1 MIAKLSKYK
10 DIPQAS
16 IFLSGSKS
24 ESNRLLILQ
33 ALYPDIEIANISS
46 CDDTTVLQKALA
58 SQDDTLDIYHAGT
71 AMRFLTAYLAATTQ
85 KEVTLTGSPSMRQ
98 RPIGPLVA
106 ALKDMGAA
114 ITYTGKQGFP
124 PLKIAPAVL
133 SGSVIIDASV
143 SSQYISALALIGP
156 YLKKG
161 LTLTLIGNITSK
173 PYIDMTLSLLSQI
186 GVESSLIHI

>member
-33 ALYPDIEIANISS
+33 ALYPDIEIANIAF

-58 SQDDTLDIYHAGT
+58 SQEDMLDIHHAGT

-85 KEVTLTGSPSMRQ
+85 KEITLTGSPSMRQ
-98 RPIGPLVA
+98 RPNRP
-106 ALKDMGAA
+106 
-114 ITYTGKQGFP
+114 F
-124 PLKIAPAVL
+124 
-133 SGSVIIDASV
+133 GSRF
-143 SSQYISALALIGP
+143 
-156 YLKKG
+156 KG
-161 LTLTLIGNITSK
+161 YGRSYNL
-173 PYIDMTLSLLSQI
+173 YR
-186 GVESSLIHI
+186 